1 MKNASLLTLIILALA
16 CNETPEDQA
25 IEKSSQP
32 QTITNN
38 QTNNQMKKVTGIGGV
53 FFKCKDPEK
62 IKEWYQKNL
71 GLKTNEY
78 GSLFEFRSTDQ
89 PEKKGY
95 LQWSPFSEK
104 TKYFEPSQK
113 EFMINYRV
121 EDLEKLLE
129 ELKKEGVQIVGELES
144 YEYGKFAHILDPEG
158 NKIELWEPVDSV
170 FTEMYEGKTTH

>member
-16 CNETPEDQA
+16 CNETPEDQT

-38 QTNNQMKKVTGIGGV
+38 QTNNQMKKVTGIGGI

-104 TKYFEPSQK
+104 TTYFEPSQK

-121 EDLEKLLE
+121 ENLEKLLE